1 MTMFT
6 RCPSCETTFRV
17 HHHQIEARNG
27 RVRCG
32 RCAVV
37 FDARLALI
45 SEAGAPG
52 EQPQAHEAPPTAA
65 EVSLQD
71 AMPEATAPGIDGP
84 PSAPFSQPPFSEPM
98 RGARGAATR
107 PPVQEDEAVSYV
119 VDDGEFD
126 FGPQRRRRAIV
137 AAALWGTAAL
147 GLALALALQA
157 AFHFRSDIA
166 AQAPEL
172 RGWLGRACE
181 TLGCDL
187 PLPGRA
193 SLVTIETSEMQPD
206 VEAPGVLALSA
217 VLRNRAAFAQ
227 RQPWLELTLTDAQ
240 DRAIARRVLA
250 PRDHLGQRAE
260 FEPEFPAGAE
270 QSLRLLLD
278 VDTLPARGYRLLV
291 FYP

>member
-1 MTMFT
+1 MAMIT

-17 HHHQIEARNG
+17 HHHQLDARDG

-37 FDARLALI
+37 FDARVALMPEV
-45 SEAGAPG
+45 EAREDEAQAG
-52 EQPQAHEAPPTAA
+52 EPSPPAA
-65 EVSLQD
+65 E
-71 AMPEATAPGIDGP
+71 AARAETALERPGLRIDGP
-84 PSAPFSQPPFSEPM
+84 PSAPSSLPPFSEPM
-98 RGARGAATR
+98 RSARGAPTL
-107 PPVQEDEAVSYV
+107 PPTVDYREISYAEDEE
-119 VDDGEFD
+119 DFE
-126 FGPQRRRRAIV
+126 FGPQRRRRALI
-137 AAALWGTAAL
+137 ATALWGAA
-147 GLALALALQA
+147 ALALALVFALQA
-157 AFHFRSDIA
+157 AYHFRSDLA
-166 AQAPEL
+166 AHVPEA

-181 TLGCDL
+181 ALGCDV

-193 SLVTIETSEMQPD
+193 SLVTIEASEMQPD
-206 VEAPGVLALSA
+206 AGAQGVLALSA
-217 VLRNRAAFAQ
+217 VLRNRASFAQ

-250 PRDHLGQRAE
+250 PRDYLGQRAE
-260 FEPEFPAGAE
+260 FEPAFAAGAE